1 MQHYTGG
8 VPCMPLSKYAYIRRG
23 FIPLDTIKLTNT
35 HQAGIYMQSLEKDWL
50 LSSLMEYKKGV
61 WIS

>member
-1 MQHYTGG
+1 
-8 VPCMPLSKYAYIRRG
+8 MPLSKYAYIRQG
-23 FIPLDTIKLTNT
+23 FIPLDTIKLTNS
-35 HQAGIYMQSLEKDWL
+35 HQPGIYYMQSLEKDRL

>member
-1 MQHYTGG
+1 MY
-8 VPCMPLSKYAYIRRG
+8 MPLSKYAYIRQG
-23 FIPLDTIKLTNT
+23 FIPLDTIKLTNS
-35 HQAGIYMQSLEKDWL
+35 HQAGIYYMQSLEKDWL